1 MIFTKALEYEDIRKN
16 IDKDNDVIT
25 IIGCET
31 CVRVAGSGGQERMKE
46 LAIKLMSDGYNVKD
60 GFMVPTACTPKIF
73 LAKLGRDVNTIL
85 SLACEAGSAN
95 IERSYP
101 EYKIIQT
108 IKDVGLM
115 VADTDKEVLKVTL
128 PYKGSENEVGKEFK
142 VFTGQRNENDNS
154 LPIMEM
160 AGVTEVAK

>member
-31 CVRVAGSGGQERMKE
+31 CVRVAGSGGQEKMKE
-46 LAIKLMSDGYNVKD
+46 LAMQLRSDGYNVKD

-73 LAKLGRDVNTIL
+73 LAKIGRGVNTIL

-95 IERSYP
+95 LERSYP
-101 EYKIIQT
+101 EYKLVQT

-128 PYKGSENEVGKEFK
+128 PYKVDDNEVGKEYK
-142 VFTGQRNENDNS
+142 TLTGIKNENDNS